1 VNDSFV
7 LGVDLDGVCADHTT
21 GFRAIVA
28 ERRGVD
34 PNTLPLERSWDYEEW
49 DLGPGELDDLHRH
62 AVVERRMFRT
72 LPMIDGAADSLWRL
86 SDAGAWIRI
95 LTHRLVVN
103 FNHSEAVSD
112 TVLWLDDHRIPYRDL
127 CFLGAKPQVEADL
140 YLDDS
145 PPHITALRR
154 AGNQVLVFDQPYNR
168 ELKDPRA
175 HGWSEVED
183 HVMERLIAHSGDY
196 GVQPRL
202 PGLSSGADRLTGPAD
217 RDTAVEA

>member
-1 VNDSFV
+1 
-7 LGVDLDGVCADHTT
+7 
-21 GFRAIVA
+21 
-28 ERRGVD
+28 
-34 PNTLPLERSWDYEEW
+34 
-49 DLGPGELDDLHRH
+49 
-62 AVVERRMFRT
+62 MFRT
-72 LPMIDGAADSLWRL
+72 LPMIEGAAESLWRL

-112 TVLWLDDHRIPYRDL
+112 TVQWLDDHRIPYRDL

-140 YLDDS
+140 YLDAS
-145 PPHITALRR
+145 PPNITALRR

-175 HGWSEVED
+175 HGWSEVEEQ
-183 HVMERLIAHSGDY
+183 VMERLVAHSGEY

-202 PGLSSGADRLTGPAD
+202 PGVSSGADRLTGAAEPA
-217 RDTAVEA
+217 TAVES